1 MVDWIGIG
9 LPGRIKLPVTGTNC
23 WLAQTDISGGTAKPG
38 VTRDD
43 AKSGRSLNV
52 VFDPFGPWAWPAFQP
67 NWAVSRSPL
76 RRKVLGFKSVLK
88 DRMTPRE
95 LIAFVGASASVRRN
109 IEKERRLSRSAQER
123 TSCSTKPRTEKC
135 LVCSTRSTRRS
146 PLAPPLS
153 DNPDGPHGDL
163 ERLHEPEQQKN
174 GGWRRRQMIRPP
186 AGRGSLRPPSL
197 NAPRARYA
205 TCGVAD

>member
-1 MVDWIGIG
+1 VIASPDFRV
-9 LPGRIKLPVTGTNC
+9 LTH
-23 WLAQTDISGGTAKPG
+23 
-38 VTRDD
+38 
-43 AKSGRSLNV
+43 
-52 VFDPFGPWAWPAFQP
+52 FGPWAWPAFQP
-67 NWAVSRSPL
+67 DWAVSRSPL
-76 RRKVLGFKSVLK
+76 RRKVLEFKSVLK

-109 IEKERRLSRSAQER
+109 KENERRLSRSAQGR

-163 ERLHEPEQQKN
+163 GAPSGTRATKN
-174 GGWRRRQMIRPP
+174 GGWRRRQMTRPP

-205 TCGVAD
+205 TCGLAD